1 MTGNYVIEVSG
12 ASGANGTDVNES
24 SWRIGGLG
32 ARLRGH
38 FKLHK
43 GNQLKILVGQ
53 EGDRTT
59 GFAERPGGGGGGS
72 FVTYLNDTPL
82 IIAGGGGG
90 GGTPIEQYKD
100 GEPGQA
106 TEKGT
111 RCGGTGGTGG
121 QPCNAMTGNVDFS
134 VLSGGGAGLNGNG
147 SGGGFVKPSLSF
159 INGGTGGSSPTSIG
173 GFGGGGCGVKS
184 GGGGGGYSGGG
195 VEGNT
200 TGGVA
205 GGGGSYN
212 IGANK
217 QNLTGVNKGNGR
229 VIITLEN

>member
-12 ASGANGTDVNES
+12 ASGANGTDQTES

-32 ARLRGH
+32 ARLKGS

-53 EGDRTT
+53 KGTRTAS
-59 GFAERPGGGGGGS
+59 FYERPGGGGGGS
-72 FVTYLNDTPL
+72 FVTFSNDTPL

-90 GGTPIEQYKD
+90 GGIPIEQYKD

-121 QPCNAMTGNVDFS
+121 RPCN

-147 SGGGFVKPSLSF
+147 GGGGIVTPSLSF
-159 INGGTGGSSPTSIG
+159 IKGGTGGNCPTSIG
-173 GFGGGGCGVKS
+173 GFGGGGCGVRS
-184 GGGGGGYSGGG
+184 GGGGGGGYSGGG
-195 VEGNT
+195 VVGNT

-217 QNLTGVNKGNGR
+217 QNLAGVNKGDGK
-229 VIITLEN
+229 VFITLEN